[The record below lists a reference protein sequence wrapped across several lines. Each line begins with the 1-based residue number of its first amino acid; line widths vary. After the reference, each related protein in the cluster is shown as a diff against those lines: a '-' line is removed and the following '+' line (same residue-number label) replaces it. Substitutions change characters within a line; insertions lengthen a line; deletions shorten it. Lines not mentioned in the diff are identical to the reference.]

1 MFLRFILRKLDLV
14 DIVVSGL
21 LAYYYTLSLSEL
33 LPCNWNNSQ
42 NVRLRQEKSHLFNLS
57 ENNHVSCFPTTTE
70 TAIWVKL

>member
-33 LPCNWNNSQ
+33 LPCN
-42 NVRLRQEKSHLFNLS
+42 
-57 ENNHVSCFPTTTE
+57 
-70 TAIWVKL
+70 